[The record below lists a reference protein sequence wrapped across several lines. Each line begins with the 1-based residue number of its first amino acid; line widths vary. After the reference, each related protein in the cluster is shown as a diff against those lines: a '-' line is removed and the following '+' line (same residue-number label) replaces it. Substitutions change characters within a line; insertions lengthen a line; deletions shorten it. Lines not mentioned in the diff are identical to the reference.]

1 MTGKQLKNSIL
12 QWAIQGK
19 LVPQDPND
27 EPASVLLEKIRAEKA
42 RLIKEGKIKK
52 DKKDSIIYRGEDNSY
67 YEKFADGKVICIDD
81 EIPFDI
87 PMGWEWSRLNNICE
101 LIEDC
106 PHSTA
111 PDEGEGYPLI
121 RTPNVG
127 YGKLELKDVH
137 RVCKAVY
144 LKRNVRATPVT
155 HDLIFAREAPAGN
168 IAVIEDGEQVC
179 LGQRTVLVRPFKE
192 HLNPYYLAYYI
203 LSPISQQI
211 LVNSSTG
218 TTVAHVNLSDFRPY
232 LIAIPPYKEQLKIVE
247 MINSVI
253 PVVNQ
258 YGNMRYRIDILNDT
272 INIRLKKSILQEAIQ
287 GKLIP
292 QDPNDEPASIL
303 LQRIKEE
310 KHKLVK
316 EGYLKKK
323 DLVDSVIFKGDDN
336 KYYEQIGR
344 EIVDISD
351 EVPFDLPSNWQ
362 WVRFGQ
368 IVRMCIGKTPA
379 RGEVRYWANAT
390 KAWVSISDMAD
401 YGHIKNTK
409 EKISDV
415 AASSLMGSISPSGS
429 LLMSFKLTVGRTS
442 LLDIDAYHNEAI
454 ISIYPYIDDEYALRD
469 YLFYTLPI
477 LSNMGDSKDAI
488 KGKTLNSKS
497 LNSLLIPLPPLKEQR
512 HIINRLEELYA
523 HLQSGI

>member
-42 RLIKEGKIKK
+42 RLIK

-310 KHKLVK
+310 KVTITSTSRRKVK
-316 EGYLKKK
+316 RQSALTKKYLLRFPEHGNGFGWMIFANTYNEGNHRNIHLLRNILLLLK
-323 DLVDSVIFKGDDN
+323 SVISGAVFLLTRHSLSCQK
-336 KYYEQIGR
+336 
-344 EIVDISD
+344 
-351 EVPFDLPSNWQ
+351 PFRVMGKNGNCRTGIYFGTQQDLEHLDAWLYIIPYSILTNWQ
-362 WVRFGQ
+362 
-368 IVRMCIGKTPA
+368 
-379 RGEVRYWANAT
+379 
-390 KAWVSISDMAD
+390 
-401 YGHIKNTK
+401 
-409 EKISDV
+409 
-415 AASSLMGSISPSGS
+415 
-429 LLMSFKLTVGRTS
+429 
-442 LLDIDAYHNEAI
+442 
-454 ISIYPYIDDEYALRD
+454 
-469 YLFYTLPI
+469 
-477 LSNMGDSKDAI
+477 
-488 KGKTLNSKS
+488 
-497 LNSLLIPLPPLKEQR
+497 
-512 HIINRLEELYA
+512 
-523 HLQSGI
+523 

>member
-1 MTGKQLKNSIL
+1 
-12 QWAIQGK
+12 
-19 LVPQDPND
+19 
-27 EPASVLLEKIRAEKA
+27 
-42 RLIKEGKIKK
+42 
-52 DKKDSIIYRGEDNSY
+52 
-67 YEKFADGKVICIDD
+67 
-81 EIPFDI
+81 
-87 PMGWEWSRLNNICE
+87 MGWEWSRLNNICE

>member
-12 QWAIQGK
+12 RWAIQGK